1 MTTIQL
7 REKTVIFIDGSNFYA
22 AARALGMDIDYARM
36 RAYFAQ
42 DTNLLRVCYY
52 TALPEDQ
59 EYSPLRPLID
69 WLDYNGYSVISKLTR
84 EFTDPETGKRRVK
97 GNMDMEI
104 ALDMLRLTPHIDH
117 AILFSGDGDF
127 CRLLEDVQSSGVRVS
142 VVSTT
147 RTSPPM
153 VADSLRRMADDFI
166 EMENIR
172 EFITR
177 PPRPAACRAHQA
189 RLIDRGDRGAW
200 VTPAELPGS
209 IASGRVPVRPDALSR
224 PFQAGSA

>member
-1 MTTIQL
+1 VTTIQL

-42 DTNLLRVCYY
+42 DTNLLRACYY

-104 ALDMLRLTPHIDH
+104 ALDMLRLTPILTMRSCSRAMVISAAFLKMCKAAASASRLFPQH
-117 AILFSGDGDF
+117 ARHRRWQPIPCAAWPITSLRWNIFVSSSRGHHGQQQTINS
-127 CRLLEDVQSSGVRVS
+127 LL
-142 VVSTT
+142 T
-147 RTSPPM
+147 RMTASEEKHTIAGQCWMIFSPP
-153 VADSLRRMADDFI
+153 
-166 EMENIR
+166 
-172 EFITR
+172 
-177 PPRPAACRAHQA
+177 
-189 RLIDRGDRGAW
+189 
-200 VTPAELPGS
+200 
-209 IASGRVPVRPDALSR
+209 
-224 PFQAGSA
+224 

>member
-1 MTTIQL
+1 MASIILQ
-7 REKTVIFIDGSNFYA
+7 EKTVLFIDGSNFYA
-22 AARALGMDIDYARM
+22 AARALNMDVDYARM

-42 DTNLLRVCYY
+42 DTNLLRACYY

-84 EFTDPETGKRRVK
+84 EFTDPDTGKRRVK

-104 ALDMLRLTPHIDH
+104 ALDMLRLASHIDH

-127 CRLLEDVQSSGVRVS
+127 CRLLEDVQGTGVRVT

-153 VADSLRRMADDFI
+153 AADSLRRMADNFV
-166 EMENIR
+166 EMESIR
-172 EFITR
+172 EHIVR
-177 PPRPAACRAHQA
+177 PPRPQSDSA
-189 RLIDRGDRGAW
+189 
-200 VTPAELPGS
+200 
-209 IASGRVPVRPDALSR
+209 DADSTDE
-224 PFQAGSA
+224 SA

>member
-1 MTTIQL
+1 MASIILQ
-7 REKTVIFIDGSNFYA
+7 EKTVLFIDGSNFYA
-22 AARALGMDIDYARM
+22 AARALNMDVDYARM

-42 DTNLLRVCYY
+42 DTNLLRACYY

-84 EFTDPETGKRRVK
+84 EFTDPDTGKRRVK

-104 ALDMLRLTPHIDH
+104 ALDMLRLAPHIDH

-127 CRLLEDVQSSGVRVS
+127 CRLLEDVQGTGVRVT

-153 VADSLRRMADDFI
+153 AADSLRRMADNFV
-166 EMENIR
+166 EMESIR
-172 EFITR
+172 KHIVR
-177 PPRPAACRAHQA
+177 PPHPQSDSA
-189 RLIDRGDRGAW
+189 
-200 VTPAELPGS
+200 
-209 IASGRVPVRPDALSR
+209 DADSTDE
-224 PFQAGSA
+224 SA